1 VNVFYEEEGTLKVA
15 SILADAGASL
25 QVEAPHGKRSKIKA
39 SAVLF
44 RFEQP
49 ALHDFMPQ
57 AQRASEELDVD
68 FLWECSS
75 GSEFEYAQ
83 LAAEY
88 YGHHPSPVESA
99 AVLLTLHGAP
109 MYFYKRGRGHY
120 RAAPADALKA
130 ALASIER
137 KKREAARKEAYVSQ
151 LVAGELPSDLHAV
164 LPMLLY
170 KPDRNTIEWK
180 ALEEASAQLKL
191 TPTRVIERCG
201 GLPSTHDY
209 HLNRFLFERFPRGAV
224 VPAAHA
230 PAEATFELPLAEV
243 AAFSID
249 DAATTEIDDAFS
261 VTSLDNGNTRIG
273 IHIAAP
279 SIGIVA
285 DSLLDQAAR
294 ERMSTVYHPG
304 GKITMLPE
312 SVIETYTLASG
323 RLCPALS
330 LYVEMNEAH
339 QIARIETQVERVNVV
354 GNLRH
359 DTLEPVFNEATVS
372 LSAIE
377 HDFGREL
384 KRLWEWAQHLEKT
397 RRGNAAETEQRLEY
411 SFRVENDRVQI
422 VPRRR
427 GTPMDVLVSEL
438 MIFVNSTWARQL
450 AEAGASAIF
459 RVQGG
464 GKVRMSTVPAAHVGL
479 GVDHYV
485 WASSPLRRYVDLLN
499 QRQLVAIA
507 RGEPAPYQPG
517 DQRVLAVMREFE
529 SAYESYGDFQRWMER
544 YWCLR
549 WLLQEDVRVVE
560 ATVIRENLCRF
571 DELPMVARVNSLP
584 ALASGTHVLLEL
596 SDIDIL
602 ELTFHCEYARER
614 PSSAPGAW
622 SDIAMAAG

>member
-1 VNVFYEEEGTLKVA
+1 LNVFYEEEGTLKVA
-15 SILADAGASL
+15 SILADNATSL

-49 ALHDFMPQ
+49 ALPDFMAR
-57 AQRASEELDVD
+57 AQRAAEELDID

-75 GSEFEYAQ
+75 SEEFEYTA

-88 YGHHPSPVESA
+88 YGRAPSPVESA
-99 AVLLTLHGAP
+99 AVLFKLHGAP
-109 MYFYKRGRGHY
+109 MYFYKRGRGRY

-130 ALASIER
+130 ALASVER
-137 KKREAARKEAYVSQ
+137 KKREAERREAYVRQ
-151 LVAGELPSDLHAV
+151 LLAGALPAEMR
-164 LPMLLY
+164 PMLNALLY

-180 ALEEASAQLKL
+180 ALEEASVQLKL
-191 TPTRVIERCG
+191 TPARVIERSG

-209 HLNRFLFERFPRGAV
+209 HLNRFIFEHFPRGTAF
-224 VPAAHA
+224 AAADA
-230 PAEATFELPLAEV
+230 PAETPEDLPLADV

-249 DAATTEIDDAFS
+249 DASTTEIDDAFS
-261 VTSLDNGNTRIG
+261 VTLLDNGNTRVG

-279 SIGIVA
+279 SLGMQA
-285 DSLLDQAAR
+285 DSALDQAAR
-294 ERMSTVYHPG
+294 ARLSTVYFPG
-304 GKITMLPE
+304 GKITMLPA
-312 SVIETYTLASG
+312 SLIEAYTLDSG
-323 RLCPALS
+323 RSSPALS
-330 LYVEMNEAH
+330 LYAEVNEAN
-339 QIARIETQVERVNVV
+339 QVVSVETRVERVTVV

-359 DTLEPVFNEATVS
+359 DTLEPVFNESTVS
-372 LSAIE
+372 RSVIE
-377 HDFGREL
+377 HDYGREL
-384 KRLWEWAQHLEKT
+384 KRLWEWARTLGRV

-411 SFRVENDRVQI
+411 SFRIEDDRVQI

-450 AEAGASAIF
+450 AEAGAAAIF

-499 QRQLVAIA
+499 QRQLIAIA
-507 RGEPAPYQPG
+507 RGQTPPYKPA

-529 SAYESYGDFQRWMER
+529 AAYEAYGDFQRWMER

-549 WLLQEDVRVVE
+549 WLLQEDVHLVQ
-560 ATVIRENLCRF
+560 ATVLRENLCRF
-571 DELPMVARVNSLP
+571 DELPLVARVNSLP
-584 ALASGTHVLLEL
+584 GLGIGTKVLLDVSE
-596 SDIDIL
+596 IDLL
-602 ELTFHCEYARER
+602 ELTFHCEYVREVR
-614 PSSAPGAW
+614 APDSESASPLL
-622 SDIAMAAG
+622 AAAQ